1 MIWVTLWLAITCH
14 IFPRKGQ
21 STLTIFTF
29 GVMYIQISFIAGAF
43 PLTAHYAY
51 RAFRRVVAFRTLG
64 AIEFRV
70 LFADVEVAVFRAE
83 LALAGAWAA
92 VS

>member
-1 MIWVTLWLAITCH
+1 MIWVTLWLAITGH
-14 IFPRKGQ
+14 ILPRKGQ

-29 GVMYIQISFIAGAF
+29 GVVYIKISFIASAF
-43 PLTAHYAY
+43 PLTAHHAY
-51 RAFRRVVAFRTLG
+51 RAFRRVVAFWALG

-70 LFADVEVAVFRAE
+70 LFADVEVAIFRAE
-83 LALAGAWAA
+83 LALAGARAA